1 MTITTAVQYWLR
13 ISSLSLFPSLSLS
26 PSQILKSLG
35 RGDEAVL
42 QFSWALDFS
51 RNVPSS
57 HIREQIDQVY
67 HEHTAAHRL
76 DQFEDSDFVPYPD
89 PDDAELDDS
98 VRSVEQQH
106 EGEAGSD
113 DEDSMNI

>member
-1 MTITTAVQYWLR
+1 MIDK
-13 ISSLSLFPSLSLS
+13 SLFLSLSLS
-26 PSQILKSLG
+26 LSQILKSLN

-67 HEHTAAHRL
+67 HEHTATHRL
-76 DQFEDSDFVPYPD
+76 DHLDDSDFVPYPD
-89 PDDAELDDS
+89 PEDAELDDS
-98 VRSVEQQH
+98 VRSAEQQH
-106 EGEAGSD
+106 EGEAGSED
-113 DEDSMNI
+113 DEFMNS